1 MHNELVVMISCS
13 HPAPIGRDTFLSNAA
28 RAAESRNSDHTR
40 TMAVPQQMQM
50 GGGNGFPALAG
61 PNLFVKQTKR
71 GCLQVE

>member
-1 MHNELVVMISCS
+1 MFSPGSAQEGTL
-13 HPAPIGRDTFLSNAA
+13 FEQ

>member
-1 MHNELVVMISCS
+1 MHYELVVISCS
-13 HPAPIGRDTFLSNAA
+13 HPAPIGKGHFFEQ
-28 RAAESRNSDHTR
+28 RATGPESRNSDHTR

>member
-1 MHNELVVMISCS
+1 M
-13 HPAPIGRDTFLSNAA
+13 SNGQGP
-28 RAAESRNSDHTR
+28 ESRNSDHTR